1 MKTNQKRILSELANN
16 AKNDPNFMQRIQLFF
31 KMIQSKE
38 FKMQNSTIL
47 IAIGA
52 IVYTVMPF
60 DFDFIPVIG
69 WVDDVTILM
78 YALKQINKEI
88 DRFINFSKIQ
98 NDIEIIGR

>member
-1 MKTNQKRILSELANN
+1 MKTNRNRVLSQLANS

-38 FKMQNSTIL
+38 FKMQSSTIL

-69 WVDDVTILM
+69 WVDDMAILM

-88 DRFINFSKIQ
+88 ERFINFSNVQ
-98 NDIEIIGR
+98 NDIEIIGK